1 MSTNNDNYQ
10 AKYEELLISFSSL
23 AKENERL
30 REALVKIA
38 NYKGFEQN
46 NLINIPANIA
56 CRTLGID

>member
-1 MSTNNDNYQ
+1 MTTNNDNYQ

-38 NYKGFEQN
+38 NYKGFEQH